1 MEPEDYPDKRDA
13 LVGDFRNYLS
23 ILKSVH
29 SGADLAAS
37 AQVSSWRLA
46 SWSFEATVVSLLVA
60 GAGGPQGVHS
70 SWVMP
75 APSQCV

>member
-13 LVGDFRNYLS
+13 LIGDFRNYLS

-37 AQVSSWRLA
+37 AQVSSCSSPA
-46 SWSFEATVVSLLVA
+46 DISGLL
-60 GAGGPQGVHS
+60 
-70 SWVMP
+70 
-75 APSQCV
+75 